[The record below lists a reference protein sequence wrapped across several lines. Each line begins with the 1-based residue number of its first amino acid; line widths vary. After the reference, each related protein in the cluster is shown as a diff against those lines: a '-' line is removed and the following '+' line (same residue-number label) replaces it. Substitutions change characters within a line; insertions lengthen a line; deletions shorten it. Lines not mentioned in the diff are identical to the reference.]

1 MSIFGDV
8 LQQHKERQIVLI
20 ADNGILYFLYNNQ
33 INIENKLKK
42 TTESIEK
49 LSSHLLIEL
58 NEGVSLV
65 YFNQQQIEEEIKKLQ
80 LNTSKFL
87 KSSQKYEII
96 NIY

>member
-1 MSIFGDV
+1 M
-8 LQQHKERQIVLI
+8 
-20 ADNGILYFLYNNQ
+20 
-33 INIENKLKK
+33 
-42 TTESIEK
+42 
-49 LSSHLLIEL
+49 